1 MISSVEGSTIITRS
15 YSTQHALLPTKPTK
29 SSPPAL
35 PTTPL
40 QEAHIFVSFVGKHTH
55 PIPMLLEIQV
65 FTESNYG
72 MSCSPHYLV
81 CKGKVSMVIL

>member
-1 MISSVEGSTIITRS
+1 MDNTMDISMEESNFVKIK
-15 YSTQHALLPTKPTK
+15 YK
-29 SSPPAL
+29 
-35 PTTPL
+35 
-40 QEAHIFVSFVGKHTH
+40 IFVSFVGKHTH